1 MFYENQRVPRP
12 FFDHHKGP
20 VLILLYVDPLDK
32 YVTSNYDAI
41 VKMAVAITRGDRHD
55 ADDLAHEVMVILYE
69 SDRGRM
75 VGLIERGQMRYWIAR
90 IMMNQYNSKTSPWH
104 YKYRKQVE
112 RHRAAAYE
120 IEGWSTPDDGEWE
133 RREALCNF
141 VEKQLERYPYF
152 ERMVFMVYV
161 AHGHS
166 LNTLAKE
173 TGISRT
179 TIYKAIKHVRDAIK
193 QTHKAQ
199 KGQGPR

>member
-1 MFYENQRVPRP
+1 LFYENQRVPGP
-12 FFDHHKGP
+12 LFDNHKGP
-20 VLILLYVDPLDK
+20 VLILQYVDPLDK
-32 YVTSNYDAI
+32 YVTLNYDAI
-41 VKMAVAITRGDRHD
+41 VKMAVAITRGERHD
-55 ADDLAHEVMVILYE
+55 AADLAHEVMLILYE
-69 SDRGRM
+69 SDRDRM

-193 QTHKAQ
+193 QTHEAQ
-199 KGQGPR
+199 KAKGTR